1 MFQMLHE
8 MRSWTTG
15 TDGPHPHISKTGQR
29 KVMLSTQGTKY
40 YSDAQNDINVEV
52 VDDVLHC

>member
-1 MFQMLHE
+1 

-15 TDGPHPHISKTGQR
+15 TDGPQLHIFKTGQR

-40 YSDAQNDINVEV
+40 YSDAQNDKNVED
-52 VDDVLHC
+52 VDHVLHC